1 MGIGRFTGS
10 MVLHGVLADKGLD
23 NASCSHNALWED
35 IDFEKGRGVDRVE
48 S

>member
-10 MVLHGVLADKGLD
+10 TVQDGVLADEGLD
-23 NASCSHNALWED
+23 NASCRHNALWED